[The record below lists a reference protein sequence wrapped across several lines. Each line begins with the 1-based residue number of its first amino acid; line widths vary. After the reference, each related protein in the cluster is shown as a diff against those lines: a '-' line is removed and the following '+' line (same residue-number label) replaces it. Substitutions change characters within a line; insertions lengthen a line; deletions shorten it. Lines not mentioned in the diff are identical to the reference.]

1 MGLPR
6 KLIWNLYAGAIGAA
20 AAVVVNKAL
29 GAAWRAATGDEPPAV
44 DDPDAST
51 RRLLAWTLASAAGMA
66 VATVAV
72 NRFAASSW
80 ERALGEPAPRRGR
93 R

>member
-6 KLIWNLYAGAIGAA
+6 KLMWNLYAGAIGAL

-29 GAAWRAATGDEPPAV
+29 GAAWRATTGDEPPAV

-51 RRLLAWTLASAAGMA
+51 RRLLAWTVASATGMA

-72 NRFAASSW
+72 NRFAAASW
-80 ERALGEPAPRRGR
+80 ERALGEPAPRRPR
-93 R
+93 